1 MSHGT
6 FEDTSTPLFASA
18 TASADI
24 EHVRAAASTTTDLD
38 WHTLDETIWQTIKR
52 DADVVRRNCVAVLL
66 PMNWGANGASRLR
79 EWDLWGPLIFVLA
92 LSGTLSAGVPNGD
105 ATFSVVFATV
115 GIGAIALTTNVLL
128 LGGRIIFLQS
138 VALLGYCIVPL
149 VLASAGCLLSENKI
163 YRVVLTAFAVAWSSK
178 ASVPFVSA
186 AVPATRRTLAV
197 YPVMLM
203 YVFLGWLAVARSTG
217 TTSARALAPP
227 PAATFPP
234 PPPPPPPLLPP
245 PPPPSTF

>member
-6 FEDTSTPLFASA
+6 FAETTTPLFSTSA
-18 TASADI
+18 ADI
-24 EHVRAAASTTTDLD
+24 EHVHAAASTTTDLQWD
-38 WHTLDETIWQTIKR
+38 TLDETIWQTIKR
-52 DADVVRRNCVAVLL
+52 DANVVRRNAGAVLL

-92 LSGTLSAGVPNGD
+92 LSATLSAGVPNGD

-115 GIGAIALTTNVLL
+115 GIGAVALTANVLL
-128 LGGRIIFLQS
+128 LGGKIIFLQS

-149 VLASAGCLLSENKI
+149 VLASAGCLLSENKV
-163 YRVVLTAFAVAWSSK
+163 YRVVLSAFAVAWSSK

-186 AVPATRRTLAV
+186 AVPASRRTLAV

-217 TTSARALAPP
+217 ASGGGAAVAPP
-227 PAATFPP
+227 PAAMSPP
-234 PPPPPPPLLPP
+234 PPPT
-245 PPPPSTF
+245 PSAF